1 MKVFKISLLT
11 ALTMWINSASAQ
23 QSQATSHYRERIA
36 DFAAMRK
43 IDSTDVV
50 MLGNSLSEFGGDWN
64 RLLRWRRVRNRGI
77 SGDDATGI
85 LHRLGQILPGKPKAI
100 FLMVGINDLSHDLTP
115 VQVFDLCKQVINK
128 IQRDASHTRLYVQSL
143 LPINETYGKWK
154 TLEGKTDDVP
164 KINRLLQA
172 YCQQQGITFIDL
184 FNKFVRHGT
193 NELRRDMSVDG
204 LHLSPFGYKVWAFEL
219 RKYLTNG

>member
-23 QSQATSHYRERIA
+23 QSQVTSHYRERIA

-50 MLGNSLSEFGGDWN
+50 MLGNSLTEFGGDWN

-100 FLMVGINDLSHDLTP
+100 FLMVGINDLSHDPTRCLSHASLRTKP
-115 VQVFDLCKQVINK
+115 ATH
-128 IQRDASHTRLYVQSL
+128 QRD
-143 LPINETYGKWK
+143 
-154 TLEGKTDDVP
+154 
-164 KINRLLQA
+164 
-172 YCQQQGITFIDL
+172 
-184 FNKFVRHGT
+184 
-193 NELRRDMSVDG
+193 
-204 LHLSPFGYKVWAFEL
+204 L
-219 RKYLTNG
+219 RKMENIRRQDR

>member
-23 QSQATSHYRERIA
+23 QSQVTSHYRERIA

-50 MLGNSLSEFGGDWN
+50 MLGNSLTELGGDWN

-128 IQRDASHTRLYVQSL
+128 IQRDDSHTRLYVQSL

-172 YCQQQGITFIDL
+172 YCQRQGITFIDL

>member
-23 QSQATSHYRERIA
+23 QSQVTSHYRERIA

-50 MLGNSLSEFGGDWN
+50 MLGNSLTELGGDWN

-128 IQRDASHTRLYVQSL
+128 IQRDTSHTRLYVQSL

-172 YCQQQGITFIDL
+172 YCQRQGITFIDL

>member
-1 MKVFKISLLT
+1 
-11 ALTMWINSASAQ
+11 
-23 QSQATSHYRERIA
+23 
-36 DFAAMRK
+36 
-43 IDSTDVV
+43 
-50 MLGNSLSEFGGDWN
+50 
-64 RLLRWRRVRNRGI
+64 
-77 SGDDATGI
+77 
-85 LHRLGQILPGKPKAI
+85 
-100 FLMVGINDLSHDLTP
+100 MVGINDLSHDLTP

-172 YCQQQGITFIDL
+172 YCQRQGITFIDL